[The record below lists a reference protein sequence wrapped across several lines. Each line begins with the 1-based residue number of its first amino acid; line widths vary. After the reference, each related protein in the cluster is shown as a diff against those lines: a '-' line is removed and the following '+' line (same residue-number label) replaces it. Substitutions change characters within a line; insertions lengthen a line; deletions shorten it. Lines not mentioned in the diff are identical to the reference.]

1 MAAATLAPTAGPN
14 LETMRRREN
23 FFFSAM
29 ALLILTTVLVGFART
44 YFLAGVFR
52 APLPSLIVHIHGA
65 LFSTW
70 ILLLVVQVSLV
81 SAGPPPSPG
90 SCRLRVGVSHASPRA
105 SCRHRLAPPKLHA
118 GSSWSL

>member
-1 MAAATLAPTAGPN
+1 MAAATLARTAGPN

-44 YFLAGVFR
+44 YLLAGVFR

-65 LFSTW
+65 LFP
-70 ILLLVVQVSLV
+70 L
-81 SAGPPPSPG
+81 G
-90 SCRLRVGVSHASPRA
+90 SFC
-105 SCRHRLAPPKLHA
+105 
-118 GSSWSL
+118 W